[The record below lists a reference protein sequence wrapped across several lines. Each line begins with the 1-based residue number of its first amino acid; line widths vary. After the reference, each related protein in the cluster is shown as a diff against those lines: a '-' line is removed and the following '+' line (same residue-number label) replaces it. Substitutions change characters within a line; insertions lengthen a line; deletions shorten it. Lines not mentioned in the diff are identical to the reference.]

1 MFARGRHEGAPRS
14 GLRWLAGAVGLAVA
28 AGATVIAMA
37 PAQASGATVDAQLS
51 LSGVVTASSPIGGS
65 IVGVHPGDTVKFSAS
80 TAPTA
85 GLNALGLGN
94 LVSGLLNALA
104 KFQVTVDFSGLP
116 GGAAATTLSGAQTKS
131 FTFPTAG
138 TYNFT
143 WSAQQISLLGVVPI
157 NLNGNELA
165 AAGIKLNAAN
175 QYVGSVVVATNPPSG
190 GISIQL
196 PGVTLAPSLPVVGQ
210 LPTLAIRAPVLPTLG
225 VPSLPGLPGGSHTP
239 SGPSSSGST
248 GVNYTPPPTTI
259 PEEVVPKGDGV
270 GGSVSGN
277 QNSSSGFGNSLPDLG
292 GAIGTSGAAPS
303 GGSSSSAEALVAG
316 PRKPGANQAELAAN
330 PAPSAQM
337 PVLLAIIAIIALSL
351 VTATYAR
358 LYLLRRSPT

>member
-1 MFARGRHEGAPRS
+1 MLARGRHEGAPRS
-14 GLRWLAGAVGLAVA
+14 GLRWLAGVVGLAVA
-28 AGATVIAMA
+28 AGATVIAMT

-65 IVGVHPGDTVKFSAS
+65 IVGVHPGDTVRFSAS

-85 GLNALGLGN
+85 GLGALGLP
-94 LVSGLLNALA
+94 VTGLLDLLA
-104 KFQVTVDFSGLP
+104 KFQVTVDFRHLP
-116 GGAAATTLSGAQTKS
+116 GGAADTVLSGATTKS

-138 TYNFT
+138 TYDFT
-143 WSAQQISLLGVVPI
+143 WSAQQISALGVAPI
-157 NLNGNELA
+157 PLNFSELA

-196 PGVTLAPSLPVVGQ
+196 PGVTLAPNLPIVGQ
-210 LPTLAIRAPVLPTLG
+210 LPTIAINPPALPTIG
-225 VPSLPGLPGGSHTP
+225 VPGRPGGSHT
-239 SGPSSSGST
+239 SGGSGSSGGS
-248 GVNYTPPPTTI
+248 VNYTPPPTTI
-259 PEEVVPKGDGV
+259 PELVVPKGDGV
-270 GGSVSGN
+270 GGASGN
-277 QNSSSGFGNSLPDLG
+277 QNGSGSFGNPLPDLG
-292 GAIGTSGAAPS
+292 GAIGTTAAPAN
-303 GGSSSSAEALVAG
+303 GSNSSAAALVTG
-316 PRKPGANQAELAAN
+316 PRSSGPNQAELAAN